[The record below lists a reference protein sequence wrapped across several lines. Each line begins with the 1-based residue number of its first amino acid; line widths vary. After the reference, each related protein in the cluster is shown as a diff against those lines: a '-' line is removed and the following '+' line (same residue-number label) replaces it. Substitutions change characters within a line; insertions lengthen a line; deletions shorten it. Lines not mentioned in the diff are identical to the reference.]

1 MMHGGCGCENAR
13 LRETVRKVS
22 RLVCAHTGYIQPRV
36 VIFRGESEREREN
49 AESFDRPK
57 QIHGLKYFDVE
68 SSRSMDV
75 NVLEQ
80 AELLAA
86 SRYFE
91 IGHSFYFSIRILVH
105 IQYFSKSARTS
116 RLILFT
122 NS

>member
-13 LRETVRKVS
+13 LRETARKVS
-22 RLVCAHTGYIQPRV
+22 RLVCAHTEYIQPRV

-86 SRYFE
+86 SRYS

-105 IQYFSKSARTS
+105 IQYFSKSVS
-116 RLILFT
+116 RVD
-122 NS
+122 